1 MNCKKIQP
9 AGFLLLAALWL
20 LLTGAAWFGPRT
32 EISEAE
38 RRKLE
43 QFPIL
48 SSQTLLKGE
57 FMTKFE
63 SFTQDQFPLRDSF
76 RRMKALFSYR
86 VLQKGDNNGIYLAS
100 GSAAKLEYPLNEAAL
115 ENAHEKFQQ
124 VYELYLKDR
133 AENIVFSVVPD
144 KGYYLAEANGYP
156 AMDYDR
162 LFSAMEALPWAKY
175 ADLTGCLTA
184 ADYYRT
190 DTHWRQENLLPTAN
204 VLCEALGVPAP
215 REEDFRVTALDRP
228 FYGVYYGQAAL
239 PMEPDTIRLLE
250 SDLLSGCVV
259 TNYETGKTTAV
270 YDRKKL
276 ESRDLYDV
284 FLSGA
289 VSVMTVENSTARTD
303 RELIVF
309 RDSFGS
315 SLVPLLMQGYAKV
328 TLLDLRYV
336 PTAYLDRFVDFG
348 NQDVLFLYSTIV
360 LNNSMILK

>member
-1 MNCKKIQP
+1 MNIRKNLPI
-9 AGFLLLAALWL
+9 GSILLAALWL
-20 LLTGAAWFGPRT
+20 LLTASAWFGPRT
-32 EISEAE
+32 DISEAE

-43 QFPIL
+43 QFPRL
-48 SSQTLLKGE
+48 SAETLLKGE

-76 RRMKALFSYR
+76 RKLKAMFSYN
-86 VLQKGDNNGIYLAS
+86 VLQKGDNNGIYLAE

-115 ENAHEKFQQ
+115 QNAETKFQEI
-124 VYELYLKDR
+124 YELYLKDR
-133 AENIVFSVVPD
+133 TENIVFSVVPD
-144 KGYYLAEANGYP
+144 KGYYLASANGYP
-156 AMDYDR
+156 SMDYER
-162 LFSAMEALPWAKY
+162 LFSAMADFPWAKY
-175 ADLTGCLTA
+175 ADLTGCLSA

-190 DTHWRQENLLPTAN
+190 DTHWRQERLLPAAG
-204 VLCEALGVPAP
+204 VLCEALGIPAP
-215 REEDFRVTALDRP
+215 MESDYRVTALERP

-239 PMEPDTIRLLE
+239 PMEPDTLNLLE
-250 SDLLSGCVV
+250 SDLLSGCIV
-259 TNYETGKTTAV
+259 TNYETGKNTMV

-289 VSVMTVENSTARTD
+289 VSVMTVENPAAQTD
-303 RELIVF
+303 RELVVF

-315 SLVPLLMQGYAKV
+315 SLVPLLMQGYSKI

-336 PTAYLDRFVDFG
+336 PTAYLDRFVTFE